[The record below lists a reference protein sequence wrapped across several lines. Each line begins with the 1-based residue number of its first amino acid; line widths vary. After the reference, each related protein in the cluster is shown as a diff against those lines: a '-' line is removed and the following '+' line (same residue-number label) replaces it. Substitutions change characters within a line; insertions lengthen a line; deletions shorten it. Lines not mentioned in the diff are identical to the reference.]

1 MTAVAAP
8 QTNRPPSDF
17 SVESVPV
24 RNYGQWALA
33 AVVFILLLSYILG
46 VATNEK
52 LDYGVV
58 LGNLFA
64 GPILEGLLVTFQ
76 LTVIG
81 MVFGTI
87 IGVLLAIAKLSD
99 NRVLQAVSTLYVWFF
114 RGVPLLVLILIL
126 GNYALLS
133 PQLGIGIPFTDIM
146 LISVDTNSVLTTFV
160 AAAVALAIH
169 EGAYMAEIVRGGL
182 LGVDEGQKEAAS
194 ALGMTGSKAMR
205 RIVLPQALRMIVP
218 PSGNQLILLLKSSSL
233 VSVIA
238 GGELMTAVQDIS
250 AVNYRTIEMLFVAS
264 FWYLVI
270 VSILSIGQRYLER
283 RVGRGYRR

>member
-1 MTAVAAP
+1 MTPVAAP